1 MNGRSPAVGI
11 GAMVAACACF
21 ATMDTT
27 TRYLGAVMA
36 VQLMMWSRYTLH
48 TLVMAAWIALDS
60 RVRFATRRP
69 RFQVLRAVLLLGSST
84 LAFFGLQHLPVAEFT
99 AIVLLTPVLVT
110 VLARWLLHEA
120 VSPLRWA
127 LVAGGFVG
135 ALIVIRPGS
144 GLFGWAV
151 LLPLGAAVT
160 NATFQVV
167 TARLNTRGGD
177 AGTDSALTTNFY
189 TGLVGT
195 AVLTPVLLASPI
207 DVPATLG
214 AAPATHL
221 ALLLAIGALGTLG
234 HLLLILSL
242 GRAPTAV
249 LMPFLYTQIGF
260 AALVGWLVFRH
271 VPDFWAWVGMVVIAA
286 CGAASAL
293 LNLGRREPTPLA
305 DTMPG

>member
-1 MNGRSPAVGI
+1 VGI
-11 GAMVAACACF
+11 GTMVAASACF

-27 TRYLGAVMA
+27 TRYLGAAMA
-36 VQLMMWSRYTLH
+36 VQLMLWSRYTLH
-48 TLVMAAWIALDS
+48 TLVMAAWIALDA
-60 RVRFATRRP
+60 RVRFATRHP
-69 RFQVLRAVLLLGSST
+69 RFQVLRGLLLLGSST

-167 TARLNTRGGD
+167 TTRLNTHGGD
-177 AGTDSALTTNFY
+177 AGADSALTTNFY

-271 VPDFWAWVGMVVIAA
+271 VPDFWAWVGMLVIAA

-293 LNLGRREPTPLA
+293 LNLGGRAPTPVA

>member
-11 GAMVAACACF
+11 GAMVAASACF

-36 VQLMMWSRYTLH
+36 VQLMLWSRYTLH
-48 TLVMAAWIALDS
+48 LVVMAAWIALDP
-60 RVRFATRRP
+60 RVRFATRHP
-69 RFQVLRAVLLLGSST
+69 RFQMLRGALLLASST
-84 LAFFGLQHLPVAEFT
+84 QAFFGLQHLPVAEFT

-110 VLARWLLHEA
+110 VLARWLLREA
-120 VSPLRWA
+120 VSPLRWI

-160 NATFQVV
+160 NATFQVI
-167 TARLNTRGGD
+167 TTRLNSHGAQ
-177 AGTDSALTTNFY
+177 AGADSALTTNFY
-189 TGLVGT
+189 TGLVGA
-195 AVLTPVLLASPI
+195 AVLTPVLLASPV
-207 DVPATLG
+207 DVQAALG
-214 AAPATHL
+214 AAPATQL
-221 ALLLAIGALGTLG
+221 ALLLAIGVLGTLG

-249 LMPFLYTQIGF
+249 LMPFLYTQVGF

-271 VPDFWAWVGMVVIAA
+271 VPDFWAWVGMAVIAV

-293 LNLGRREPTPLA
+293 LNLGRREAPSPA